1 MHLLQLKFE
10 FGHRIDVICAVFV
23 LLCSDRVRGM
33 IVLLCSGSVCVCSA
47 CESGRGLLACDAG
60 LVRSIA
66 PAVRNGVKLMLAA
79 LSE

>member
-33 IVLLCSGSVCVCSA
+33 IVLLCSGSVCVCEA
-47 CESGRGLLACDAG
+47 R
-60 LVRSIA
+60 VRVGEVCS
-66 PAVRNGVKLMLAA
+66 PAMQA
-79 LSE
+79 